1 MRYQARMW
9 RRVGM
14 WMIWATSPQPMRP
27 TLRILWGEADV
38 FDVREVSWSIL
49 GGACGIG
56 GGRV

>member
-27 TLRILWGEADV
+27 TLRILWGEV
-38 FDVREVSWSIL
+38 VEGVLEVNWSMVR
-49 GGACGIG
+49 GD
-56 GGRV
+56 GRWL